1 MFRPTRLAPL
11 AGLLVLGALGA
22 AGATI
27 VRPLT
32 VEMMAERADVV
43 VRGRVV
49 GQEAAWNDDKTRIYT
64 VTRVEIAE
72 AYKGGDK
79 PGAVIAV
86 RQIGGTVDGLT
97 QSVVGN
103 AKLRVG
109 EELVLFLDRDEAKPL
124 HYVIGMAQGKLGV
137 SRDGPEPTVVHDVE
151 GLAFMAPGQRTVAD
165 LKAAPKAAAPTLAA
179 FEARLRAA
187 LISAPSP

>member
-1 MFRPTRLAPL
+1 MFRRTRFAPL
-11 AGLLVLGALGA
+11 ACLLVLGTLGA

-32 VEMMAERADVV
+32 VEMMAQRADVV

-49 GQEAAWNDDKTRIYT
+49 GQDVGWNDDKTRIYT
-64 VTRVEIAE
+64 VTRVEVAE

-79 PGAVIAV
+79 AGAILAI

-103 AKLRVG
+103 AELRAG
-109 EELVLFLDRDEAKPL
+109 EELILFLDRDEAQPL
-124 HYVIGMAQGKLGV
+124 HYVIGMAQGKFGV
-137 SRDGPEPTVVHDVE
+137 SREGPEPTVVHDVE

-165 LKAAPKAAAPTLAA
+165 LKAAPKGEAPTLKA
-179 FEARLRAA
+179 FEARLRAT
-187 LISAPSP
+187 LSAPSP

>member
-11 AGLLVLGALGA
+11 ACLLLLGTLGV

-32 VEMMAERADVV
+32 LEMMAQRADVV

-49 GQEAAWNDDKTRIYT
+49 GQDVAWNDDKTRIYT

-79 PGAVIAV
+79 AGAVIAI

-97 QSVVGN
+97 QAVVGN
-103 AKLRVG
+103 AKLRAG
-109 EELVLFLDRDEAKPL
+109 EEVVLFLDRDEAKPL
-124 HYVIGMAQGKLGV
+124 HYVIGMAQGKFGV
-137 SRDGPEPTVVHDVE
+137 SREGPEPKVVHDVE
-151 GLAFMAPGQRTVAD
+151 GLAFMAPGQRSVAD
-165 LKAAPKAAAPTLAA
+165 LKAAPKGEAPTLAA

-187 LISAPSP
+187 LVSAPSP